1 MRRDLIIAI
10 LISALMHGGVFGS
23 SYLKLAPK
31 AKKAVVE
38 EPTIELMKMPDLEP
52 DEPEPLDPDEP
63 PPEKIEFVPP
73 TQADV
78 PQVVPPDAFVQ
89 QLQPPPPEG
98 IKPSA
103 GVIAIPKGIVGGL
116 GKGVQVFD
124 IKDLDQP
131 PVVRANAPV
140 QYPFEMKRAGV
151 EGEVVVEFI
160 VDMEGNV
167 RNPFVVRS
175 TQREFD
181 QPALQSIVKWK
192 FKPGRKG
199 GKNVNTS
206 RVQLPIKFTINE

>member
-10 LISALMHGGVFGS
+10 LVSALVHGGLWATSFMNF
-23 SYLKLAPK
+23 APK
-31 AKKAVVE
+31 AKKVVE
-38 EPTIELMKMPDLEP
+38 DEPTIELMEMPKLDPEEP
-52 DEPEPLDPDEP
+52 DPLDADEP
-63 PPEKIEFVPP
+63 PPEKMEFVPP

-124 IKDLDQP
+124 IKDLDQQ

-140 QYPFEMKRAGV
+140 NYPFEMKRAGI

-160 VDMEGNV
+160 VDVEGNV

-181 QPALQSIVKWK
+181 SAALQSIVKWK

-199 GKNVNTS
+199 GKNVNTA
-206 RVQLPIKFTINE
+206 RVQLPIRFTINE

>member
-1 MRRDLIIAI
+1 MRRDLIIGI
-10 LISALMHGGVFGS
+10 LISALLHGGVFGS
-23 SYLKLAPK
+23 SYLKMAPK
-31 AKKAVVE
+31 AKKVVE
-38 EPTIELMKMPDLEP
+38 ETPTIALMEMPKLDPE
-52 DEPEPLDPDEP
+52 EPEPLDPDEQ

-78 PQVVPPDAFVQ
+78 PQIVPPDAFVQ

-98 IKPSA
+98 IKPTA

-124 IKDLDQP
+124 IKDLDQQ
-131 PVVRANAPV
+131 PVPRYTAQP
-140 QYPFEMKRAGV
+140 QYPFEMKRAGI

-160 VDMEGNV
+160 VDQEGNV

-181 QPALQSIVKWK
+181 TPALQAIAKWK

-199 GKNVNTS
+199 GKNVATS